1 MSKELDLYLFSF
13 SSISKD
19 EVHFRAT
26 TGLDVS
32 KFMYLLERVEPGQ
45 NCESIKLYEAK
56 KSKQQETSFQNSYSF
71 KHGPK
76 PKRNPEYELFMTL
89 VWLKNAFPLY
99 HLSWLLKIPVST
111 VSRHLISWVNFL
123 YLKLGSIPIW
133 SSKEEILET
142 MSISFT
148 KTPIQAV

>member
-1 MSKELDLYLFSF
+1 
-13 SSISKD
+13 
-19 EVHFRAT
+19 
-26 TGLDVS
+26 
-32 KFMYLLERVEPGQ
+32 MYLLELVEPGQ
-45 NCESIKLYEAK
+45 NYEGIKFYEAK
-56 KSKQQETSFQNSYSF
+56 KSKQQKTCIQNPDCF

-76 PKRNPEYELFMTL
+76 PKLNPENELFTTL
-89 VWLKNAFPLY
+89 VWLKNPFPLC
-99 HLSWLLKIPVST
+99 HLSWLFKIPVST

-142 MSISFT
+142 MSTSFT

>member
-1 MSKELDLYLFSF
+1 
-13 SSISKD
+13 
-19 EVHFRAT
+19 
-26 TGLDVS
+26 
-32 KFMYLLERVEPGQ
+32 
-45 NCESIKLYEAK
+45 
-56 KSKQQETSFQNSYSF
+56 
-71 KHGPK
+71 
-76 PKRNPEYELFMTL
+76 MTL
-89 VWLKNAFPLY
+89 VLLKTVFPRY
-99 HLSWLLKIPVST
+99 HLSLLFEIPVST